1 MMGGYLEFF
10 MEPALSDMY
19 QCLRRELDELIQNK
33 VCESLNGHL
42 MTWLDSIT
50 C

>member
-10 MEPALSDMY
+10 MEPAVSDMY
-19 QCLRRELDELIQNK
+19 QCLRRELDELIQKK
-33 VCESLNGHL
+33 VLESLNGQL
-42 MTWLDSIT
+42 MSWLDSTT